1 MYGDT
6 TFWTYLVNIFV
17 LFLFI
22 MWFWLLISVFGDLFR
37 RRDMSAVLK
46 VIWMIFLIALPYLGV
61 FAYLLTQS
69 RSMQERDAE
78 AAKSARDEL
87 RATIGF
93 SVADEIAKL
102 EKLKAD
108 GTISADEFTK
118 LRAKLV

>member
-1 MYGDT
+1 
-6 TFWTYLVNIFV
+6 
-17 LFLFI
+17 
-22 MWFWLLISVFGDLFR
+22 
-37 RRDMSAVLK
+37 
-46 VIWMIFLIALPYLGV
+46 MIFLIALPYLGV

>member
-1 MYGDT
+1 
-6 TFWTYLVNIFV
+6 V

>member
-108 GTISADEFTK
+108 GTISPDEFTK

>member
-46 VIWMIFLIALPYLGV
+46 VIWMVFLIALPYLGV

-78 AAKSARDEL
+78 AARLARDEL
-87 RATIGF
+87 RASIGF

>member
-46 VIWMIFLIALPYLGV
+46 G
-61 FAYLLTQS
+61 S
-69 RSMQERDAE
+69 
-78 AAKSARDEL
+78 
-87 RATIGF
+87 G
-93 SVADEIAKL
+93 
-102 EKLKAD
+102 
-108 GTISADEFTK
+108 
-118 LRAKLV
+118 

>member
-6 TFWTYLVNIFV
+6 TLWTYLVNIFV

-37 RRDMSAVLK
+37 RRDMSAVVK

-69 RSMQERDAE
+69 GSMHARDAE
-78 AAKSARDEL
+78 AMKAARDEL
-87 RATIGF
+87 RATVGF
-93 SVADEIAKL
+93 SVADEITKL

-108 GTISADEFTK
+108 GAITADEFSK
-118 LRAKLV
+118 LRAKLL